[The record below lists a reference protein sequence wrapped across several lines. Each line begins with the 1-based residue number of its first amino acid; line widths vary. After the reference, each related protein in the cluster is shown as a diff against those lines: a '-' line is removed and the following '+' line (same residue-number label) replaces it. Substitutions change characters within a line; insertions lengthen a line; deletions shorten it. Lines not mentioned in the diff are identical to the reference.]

1 MTRAEIKIKD
11 AISTK
16 QPPAALAEAAGK
28 ALTSVRLRQA
38 RTSPCAL
45 SAAEAMKK
53 AIDDVTGGP
62 SCTAGGEACATAAK
76 GAIEKAFAD
85 TVTMCRP
92 ESGPAYGFDPV
103 AATEQEF
110 KNLVVAG
117 GAKVITGEST
127 LANTPLTRFSYGLMG
142 GLLVGHPR
150 IKEPRVKVENGKIV
164 SAPMDHALTIVVVN
178 MHPAAYDAEW
188 PVVSMAE
195 RFRFFGG
202 AVLTPDFGAT
212 VGAGFGIVRGLSI
225 NIGVALLRIA

>member
-1 MTRAEIKIKD
+1 
-11 AISTK
+11 
-16 QPPAALAEAAGK
+16 
-28 ALTSVRLRQA
+28 
-38 RTSPCAL
+38 
-45 SAAEAMKK
+45 MKK
-53 AIDDVTGGP
+53 AIDDVMGEP

-76 GAIEKAFAD
+76 AAIEKAFAD

-117 GAKVITGEST
+117 GEGRNRRIDPRQHPVDAS
-127 LANTPLTRFSYGLMG
+127 LYGLMG

-150 IKEPRVKVENGKIV
+150 IEEPRVKVENGKIV
-164 SAPMDHALTIVVVN
+164 SAPIDHALTMVVVN

-212 VGAGFGIVRGLSI
+212 VGWFRHRSRLEHQHWRGAHGFESPEDQ
-225 NIGVALLRIA
+225 